1 MKTCSF
7 FINLVYIFLLVS
19 GSVYGFEEKTFS
31 LGGKST
37 WAAVELK
44 DSVAEAGSVRANP
57 VLVIASMVNPAVDLS
72 MTFDEK
78 EARFFADNSGNYK
91 VSVSPE
97 VKAVDRAFARAGN
110 GAALFH
116 KEAIVAEPRGRDA
129 LFAPRNRIEDFAI
142 EFWIHPLYM
151 ENGEQILSWVSTKQ
165 TGRDYAFQQISCI
178 AVKNRLQW
186 SFINFFSSPHPSRN
200 DYAPRIEYA
209 PHIDISFLGDSPV
222 VPKTWSHHL
231 VRFDSITGMIEYFV
245 NGVSEVIV
253 YATPTGR
260 ESGDVYT
267 PVIGDGGR
275 FLVGESFTGM
285 MDELKIH
292 NTCVNRSSIQRY
304 IPGGGRAETRAIDLG
319 GNNSSVLRIDA
330 LGGRFN
336 VKGTK
341 ISSEFQE
348 NGRFRFSDDSEMQ
361 FFFRLGDN
369 PWLMNNS
376 AWVSFV
382 PGQEIK
388 SGIRGRYVQFAV
400 NFYPSA
406 DGETS
411 PYLDELRVTYQS
423 GEPPM
428 PPGALTASAVDGGV
442 LLRWKNSPDSNAEG
456 YLVYYSA
463 VRGEFFGEDATLG
476 PSPIDAGKRNN
487 LLIDGLKNGTLYYFR
502 VAAYDRTSESA
513 YNTGDFSREVTARP
527 LTGLS
532 LQAIGER

>member
-7 FINLVYIFLLVS
+7 FISTVYIFLLVS

-37 WAAVELK
+37 WAAVEQK
-44 DSVAEAGSVRANP
+44 NGVAETVSVRANP
-57 VLVIASMVNPAVDLS
+57 VLVIASVVNSAMDLS
-72 MTFDEK
+72 VTFDEK
-78 EARFFADNSGNYK
+78 EARLFADDTGNYK
-91 VSVSPE
+91 VSVPQD
-97 VKAVDRAFARAGN
+97 VKAMDRNFARAGN

-116 KEAIVAEPRGRDA
+116 KEALVAEPRGRNA
-129 LFAPRNRIEDFAI
+129 LFAPGNRIGDFTI
-142 EFWIHPLYM
+142 EFWIHPLNL

-165 TGRDYAFQQISCI
+165 TGGNYAFQHISCI

-186 SFINFFSSPHPSRN
+186 SFTNFFTSPHPSQTAN
-200 DYAPRIEYA
+200 APY
-209 PHIDISFLGDSPV
+209 IDISFLGDSPV

-231 VRFDSITGMIEYFV
+231 VRFEASTGMVEYLV
-245 NGVSEVIV
+245 NGISEVIV
-253 YATPTGR
+253 YATPTGH
-260 ESGDVYT
+260 ESGNIYT
-267 PVIGDGGR
+267 PVTGDGGR
-275 FLVGESFTGM
+275 FLIGESFTGL

-292 NTCVNRSSIQRY
+292 NTCVSRSSVQRY
-304 IPGGGRAETRAIDLG
+304 VPGGGRAETGAIDLG

-330 LGGRFN
+330 LGGRFS

-341 ISSEFQE
+341 INSEFQE

-361 FFFRLGDN
+361 FFFRCGDN

-376 AWVSFV
+376 AWLSFV

-388 SGIRGRYVQFAV
+388 NSIRGRYLQLAV

-411 PYLDELRVTYQS
+411 PYLDELRVIYQS
-423 GEPPM
+423 GEPPL
-428 PPGALTASAVDGGV
+428 PPGSLTAIAVDGGV
-442 LLRWKNSPDSNAEG
+442 MLRWKNSPDSHTEG

-502 VAAYDRTSESA
+502 VAAYDRTSEFA
-513 YNTGDFSREVTARP
+513 YNTGEFSREASARP

-532 LQAIGER
+532 LQAIGDR